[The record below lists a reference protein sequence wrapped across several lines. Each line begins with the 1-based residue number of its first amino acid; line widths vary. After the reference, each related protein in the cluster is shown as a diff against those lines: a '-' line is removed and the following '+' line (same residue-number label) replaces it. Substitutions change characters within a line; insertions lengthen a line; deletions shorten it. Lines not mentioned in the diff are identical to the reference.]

1 YFERCIEVEKN
12 NKIKKI
18 PLENLNLLIALKL
31 LGEDYNLTRDFL
43 GKIYNIDRRNDFSY
57 FEIICLFYFT
67 DHDPHFNS
75 LKTKMF
81 KYVKLI
87 LGNVTDIKIDSFK

>member
-1 YFERCIEVEKN
+1 
-12 NKIKKI
+12 
-18 PLENLNLLIALKL
+18 
-31 LGEDYNLTRDFL
+31 
-43 GKIYNIDRRNDFSY
+43 
-57 FEIICLFYFT
+57 ICLFYFT

-87 LGNVTDIKIDSFK
+87 LGNVTDIKVDSFKFYLLLDIINCPFIEERKRKSLTAEVVKFQLNRQPSAAEINI

>member
-1 YFERCIEVEKN
+1 M
-12 NKIKKI
+12 
-18 PLENLNLLIALKL
+18 LIALKL

-87 LGNVTDIKIDSFK
+87 LGNVTDIKIDSFKFYLLLDIINCPFIEERKGSH